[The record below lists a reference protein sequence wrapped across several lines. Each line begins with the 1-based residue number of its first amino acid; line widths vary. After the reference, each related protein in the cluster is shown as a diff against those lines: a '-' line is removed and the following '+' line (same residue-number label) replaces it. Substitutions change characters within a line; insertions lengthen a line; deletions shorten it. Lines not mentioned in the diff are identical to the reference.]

1 MTGETSETTSI
12 SESGS
17 VSQDVEMMQDGEQ
30 EGGSLIP
37 LPCSGA
43 TSLAFMLYRHGESM
57 FLKRL
62 RPELVGKSHYHQL
75 FYKEYTLGS
84 QFDCPYIV
92 RYKDFHDEASD
103 CYLVMEY
110 VNGRLLKDVL
120 ADDEAWFDS
129 CDNQLRFVRQF
140 LEALDYLHS
149 HQVVHLDLKPSN
161 IMLTKVNNDVK
172 ILDLG
177 YCYSDSFAHS
187 MGRNARFA
195 APEQTDGSND
205 VDARTDIY
213 ALGRLLELLD
223 GEGKRLHPALRKVME
238 KALQPAKADRWQ
250 TAGDIRDFLEKEL
263 MHKRP
268 RRLSLWLGG
277 VACTILAALFLVIG
291 MRHQADDDDAQ
302 QNRTFIDD
310 RLCYRIL
317 SEKEGTCEVAGP
329 NMQRSDE
336 PGFANVGI
344 SSTAN
349 FDGRKYKVVGL
360 ADSCFRDFSFVTTV
374 HIDEGV
380 RYLRESAFRGDTNLV
395 SVSLPES
402 LDSMGS
408 ATFTSCHKLSAIRLP
423 SSLKTI
429 PSCCFNNTGL
439 TCIVIPEGVER
450 ICRDAFCDSP
460 ELTEV
465 QLPGTLRVVERGVFY
480 RSPKLCQITIPASV
494 EMIGL
499 YAFYEC
505 EMLTDVYNLSPVPQ
519 RVIDVFDHPERITL
533 HVPAE
538 SVDLYRK
545 AECWRDC
552 RVVAL
557 SLNEH

>member
-1 MTGETSETTSI
+1 MSLGT
-12 SESGS
+12 
-17 VSQDVEMMQDGEQ
+17 DMMQVDERV
-30 EGGSLIP
+30 GGSLIP

-43 TSLAFMLYRHGESM
+43 TCLAFMLIRGGESM

-62 RPELVGKSHYHQL
+62 RPELVGNAHYHHL
-75 FYKEYTLGS
+75 FYKEYALGS
-84 QFDCPYIV
+84 QMDCPYLV
-92 RYKDFHDEASD
+92 HYRDFHDEPTD

-129 CDNQLRFVRQF
+129 YDNQLRFVRQF

-149 HQVVHLDLKPSN
+149 RQVVHLDLKSSN

-187 MGRNARFA
+187 MGHNARFA

-238 KALQPAKADRWQ
+238 KALQPAKVDRWQ
-250 TAGDIRDFLEKEL
+250 TAGDIRHFLDQEL
-263 MHKRP
+263 LHKRP
-268 RRLSLWLGG
+268 RRFSLWLGA
-277 VACTILAALFLVIG
+277 VACAILATLFLVVG
-291 MRHQADDDDAQ
+291 MRHQANDGEVQ

-310 RLCYRIL
+310 RLCYRVL
-317 SEKEGTCEVAGP
+317 SEKEGTCEVTGP
-329 NMQRSDE
+329 NLDRIGE
-336 PGFANVGI
+336 PGFSNVGI
-344 SSTAN
+344 SSTATCQ
-349 FDGRKYKVVGL
+349 DRKYKVVGL
-360 ADSCFRDFSFVTTV
+360 TDSCFRDYSFVTTV

-395 SVSLPES
+395 SIALPES
-402 LDSMGS
+402 LDCLGS
-408 ATFTSCHKLSAIRLP
+408 AAFTSCHRLSAIRLP
-423 SSLKTI
+423 SSLRTI

-439 TCIVIPEGVER
+439 QRIIIPEGVNR

-465 QLPGTLRVVERGVFY
+465 LLPGTLRVIERGVFY
-480 RSPKLCQITIPASV
+480 LCPKLREITIPASV

-505 EMLTDVYNLSPVPQ
+505 ASLTDVYNLSPVPQ
-519 RVIDVFDHPERITL
+519 RVVDVFDHPERITL
-533 HVPAE
+533 HVPAS
-538 SVDLYRK
+538 SVELYRK

-552 RVVAL
+552 QVVPL
-557 SLNEH
+557 

>member
-1 MTGETSETTSI
+1 MSQSI
-12 SESGS
+12 YG
-17 VSQDVEMMQDGEQ
+17 MQVDERVD
-30 EGGSLIP
+30 GSLIP

-43 TSLAFMLYRHGESM
+43 TCLAYMLIRGGESM

-62 RPELVGKSHYHQL
+62 RPEFVGKAHYHQL

-84 QFDCPYIV
+84 QMDCPYLV
-92 RYKDFHDEASD
+92 HYKDFHDEPSD

-110 VNGRLLKDVL
+110 VNGRLLKDAL

-129 CDNQLRFVRQF
+129 YDNQLRFVRQF
-140 LEALDYLHS
+140 LEALGYLHS

-187 MGRNARFA
+187 MGRNASFA
-195 APEQTDGSND
+195 APEQLDGSGD

-213 ALGRLLELLD
+213 AFGRLLEALD
-223 GEGKRLHPALRKVME
+223 GNGHRLHPALCKVME
-238 KALQPAKADRWQ
+238 RCLQPAKEARWQ
-250 TAGDIRDFLEKEL
+250 SVEEVMLFLETEL
-263 MHKRP
+263 EHKRS
-268 RRLSLWLGG
+268 RHLFFWLGG
-277 VACTILAALFLVIG
+277 VACTILAVLFLVMG
-291 MRHQADDDDAQ
+291 MGHEANDGKVLQSPA
-302 QNRTFIDD
+302 FIDD

-317 SEKEGTCEVAGP
+317 SWQEGTCEVTGP
-329 NMQRSDE
+329 NLDRIGE

-344 SSTAN
+344 SSMAN
-349 FDGRKYKVVGL
+349 CDGRKYKVVGL
-360 ADSCFRDFSFVTTV
+360 TDSCFRDYSFVTTV

-380 RYLRESAFRGDTNLV
+380 RYMRESAFRGDTNLV
-395 SVSLPES
+395 SIALPES
-402 LDSMGS
+402 LDSLGS
-408 ATFTSCHKLSAIRLP
+408 ATFTSCHNLSAIRLP
-423 SSLKTI
+423 SSLRTI

-439 TCIVIPEGVER
+439 RHITIPEGVRR

-465 QLPGTLRVVERGVFY
+465 RLPGTLRVMERGVFY
-480 RSPKLCQITIPASV
+480 LCPRLREITIPAEV

-519 RVIDVFDHPERITL
+519 RVINVFDHPERVTL
-533 HVPAE
+533 HVPAL
-538 SVDLYRK
+538 SVELYRK
-545 AECWRDC
+545 AECWCDC
-552 RVVAL
+552 HVVAL
-557 SLNEH
+557 